1 MTGEGRI
8 SSTVKTGNRRKRR
21 ENFMV
26 HDFDVLVIG
35 SGVAGL
41 FFALRVA
48 AHGSVAIITKK
59 EMQNTNTNLAQGGIA
74 AVMDAAD
81 SYARHIRDTLQAG
94 AGLCHRDVVE
104 QVVHD
109 GPELIAELVRLGV
122 HFTPAGEEDDGD
134 YDLTREGGHSRRRI
148 LHADDWTGHE
158 IEQVLVERCR
168 EHPHITIFENMAAID
183 LLTAAKYLDAPAQD
197 DVCWGAYAYDC
208 KSGEVHTFTA
218 RQTLLAT
225 GGAGKV
231 YLFSTNPDIATGD
244 GVAIAYRAGAAVANM
259 EFFQF
264 HPTCLYHHQLKN
276 FLISEAVRGEGG
288 ILKRR
293 NGQPF
298 MEKYHRYKELAPRDI
313 VARAIDS
320 EMKASGDD
328 YVLLDIT
335 HLDAD
340 FIRHRF
346 PHIHSTCLRL
356 GIDITR
362 EPIPVV
368 PAAHYMCGGV
378 VVDHAA
384 HTTLPRLLACGE
396 CACTGLHGANRLASN
411 SLLEAVAYAAR
422 AAAAAIAVLAGESG
436 TPPVFPAWV
445 YTHRSDQDEN
455 VIITHNWDEI
465 RRLMWSYVGI
475 VRSHKRLLRA
485 RNRIELLRHE
495 IREFYWDHVL
505 SNDLLELRNIAEV
518 AQLIITAA
526 MYRRES
532 RGLHYNIDFPA
543 RDDTNWL
550 VDTILCQDQCFSRR
564 LKAAERENG

>member
-1 MTGEGRI
+1 MI
-8 SSTVKTGNRRKRR
+8 
-21 ENFMV
+21 
-26 HDFDVLVIG
+26 HDFDILVIG

-41 FFALRVA
+41 FFALRMA
-48 AHGSVAIITKK
+48 ESGSVAVITKK

-81 SYARHIRDTLQAG
+81 SCARHIRDTLQAG

-104 QVVHD
+104 QVIND
-109 GPELIAELVRLGV
+109 GPDLIGELVRLGV
-122 HFTPAGEEDDGD
+122 RFTPAGEDDGGD

-148 LHADDWTGHE
+148 LHADDWTGRE
-158 IEQVLVERCR
+158 IEQVLAERCR
-168 EHPHITIFENMAAID
+168 EHPRITIFENMAAID
-183 LLTAAKYLDAPAQD
+183 LLTAAKYLDAPIQD

-208 KSGEVHTFTA
+208 KSGVVHTFTA

-264 HPTCLYHHQLKN
+264 HPTCLYHHQVKN

-298 MEKYHRYKELAPRDI
+298 MEKYHQYKDLAPRDI

-340 FIRHRF
+340 FIRRRF
-346 PHIHSTCLRL
+346 PHIHGTCLRL
-356 GIDITR
+356 GIDITTA
-362 EPIPVV
+362 PIPVV

-378 VVDHAA
+378 VVDHDGR
-384 HTTLPRLLACGE
+384 TTLPRLLACGE
-396 CACTGLHGANRLASN
+396 SACTGLHGANRLASN

-422 AAAAAIAVLAGESG
+422 AAAAAAAVLDGENG
-436 TPPVFPAWV
+436 VPPEFPAWV

-455 VIITHNWDEI
+455 VIIAHNWDEI

-505 SNDLLELRNIAEV
+505 SSDLLELRNIVEV

-543 RDDTNWL
+543 RDDADWL
-550 VDTILCQDQCFSRR
+550 VDTMLRQDQCFSRR
-564 LKAAERENG
+564 LKPAERENG